1 MCGILGVIAPL
12 GRSISVGRERVVA
25 MRDRMT
31 ARGPDDAGLLM
42 RGNVAL
48 AHRRLAIRDPSAETQ
63 PIVSEDGQTV
73 LVYNGEL
80 YNDRELRTELQKYG
94 VKFQTRCDTE
104 T

>member
-1 MCGILGVIAPL
+1 MLEGCHEQFESVFRERVLMCGILGVIAPR

-48 AHRRLAIRDPSAETQ
+48 AHRRLAIRDPSAGTQ
-63 PIVSEDGQTV
+63 PIVSED
-73 LVYNGEL
+73 
-80 YNDRELRTELQKYG
+80 
-94 VKFQTRCDTE
+94 
-104 T
+104 

>member
-48 AHRRLAIRDPSAETQ
+48 AHRRLAIRDP
-63 PIVSEDGQTV
+63 
-73 LVYNGEL
+73 
-80 YNDRELRTELQKYG
+80 LR
-94 VKFQTRCDTE
+94 
-104 T
+104 